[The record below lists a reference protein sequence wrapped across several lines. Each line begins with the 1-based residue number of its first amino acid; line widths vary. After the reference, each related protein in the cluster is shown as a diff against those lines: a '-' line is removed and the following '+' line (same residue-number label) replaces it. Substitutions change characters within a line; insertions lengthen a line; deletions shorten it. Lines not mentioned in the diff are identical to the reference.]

1 MNEIGFRLN
10 MIVIKLHN
18 ILHLKR
24 IFLNNDN
31 LCSKAGNILATVGI
45 KSFTLILLSSVE
57 KTRAIFDIYLRHS
70 CTTTRRQVLL
80 LLEGYHLKLLTTFNS
95 P

>member
-45 KSFTLILLSSVE
+45 KKFYVNII
-57 KTRAIFDIYLRHS
+57 K
-70 CTTTRRQVLL
+70 
-80 LLEGYHLKLLTTFNS
+80 
-95 P
+95 